1 MKKLSKMLV
10 IMFMVLGVFFVSN
23 TTGNAAGENGTLVDV
38 IDNIEITKAN
48 NNGEGLRKYDKIQI
62 KIDWSGKG
70 ELHSG
75 DYFYIDLPSQLYN
88 VNSTFPIKVKDD
100 NAEVE
105 AGTCVVENNR
115 LKCVFNDYVTNRK
128 NIKGNIFIERL
139 FVGNISKEETE
150 VPFEFSFNGNTVHV
164 EKIEADITNSD
175 VTNKTFAK
183 YGYYDEDG
191 ILVWNLKVNLNN
203 QEVDNLVVEDYLG
216 SNQVID
222 KDSIRIFTCQ
232 WNEDGELIYESLGEN
247 LIKNFKT
254 EVKDNYFKIY
264 IGKTNKNYFITYNV
278 KIIGVQD
285 EYTNK
290 AIMEGSNINKHE
302 VEVNIEALKNYASAV
317 GGNDSDVTEDEK
329 EDVDKKEEDSIITDK
344 DENKKEDTIID
355 KKDEVKEDVK
365 LVKDE
370 KNISKTGDKAI
381 LYLISILL
389 ISIVG
394 IVLLKKKNG
403 GLQK

>member
-1 MKKLSKMLV
+1 M
-10 IMFMVLGVFFVSN
+10 
-23 TTGNAAGENGTLVDV
+23 
-38 IDNIEITKAN
+38 
-48 NNGEGLRKYDKIQI
+48 
-62 KIDWSGKG
+62 
-70 ELHSG
+70 
-75 DYFYIDLPSQLYN
+75 
-88 VNSTFPIKVKDD
+88 
-100 NAEVE
+100 
-105 AGTCVVENNR
+105 
-115 LKCVFNDYVTNRK
+115 
-128 NIKGNIFIERL
+128 
-139 FVGNISKEETE
+139 
-150 VPFEFSFNGNTVHV
+150 PFEFSFNGNTVHV

-203 QEVDNLVVEDYLG
+203 QEVDNLVVEDYIG

-394 IVLLKKKNG
+394 IVRLKIKNG
-403 GLQK
+403 GLQ